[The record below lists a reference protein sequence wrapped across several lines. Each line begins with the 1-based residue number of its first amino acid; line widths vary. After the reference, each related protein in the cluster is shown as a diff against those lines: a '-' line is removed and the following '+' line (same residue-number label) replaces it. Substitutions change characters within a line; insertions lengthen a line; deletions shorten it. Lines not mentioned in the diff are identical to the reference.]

1 MKLTQSTQLCAV
13 ALISLAL
20 AAPKA
25 RAFWAPNGPELPNFD
40 KRAIGADGAAVVERA
55 AAQNTLGARV
65 PGLQV
70 YFDEHTGAPKWITAG
85 SGFLSGPGASGLA
98 ISQQTAAL
106 YGTNDNYRATKAF
119 IQEHQSLFG
128 FGPEILSTA
137 RVTQDS
143 VTAHNGL
150 RTVVWAQ
157 DLDGIPLFQTLLIS
171 HTTKR
176 EELVNLSSQFIPN
189 PSQAADN
196 GTPNRTAVLQNPQ
209 ISAVSAVNAALVD
222 LGETVEPSSIT
233 AVEPQS
239 SGAEQRRHF
248 TAPPLNDQ
256 ADVKLVWLPMN
267 ATSLRLCWDIVMT
280 SRARSEMYRSLV
292 DVQTGEV
299 LVRHRLTEYLSDVS
313 YRIYPSDSPSPFSPG
328 CPTPCTTQPPIVS
341 RVLVTLPALDTTASP
356 AGWIDDGGNET
367 RGNNVDAHTDRDG
380 NNVPELP
387 RPQGSPFRTFDFT
400 LDLTQAPAVYTNA
413 AVVELF
419 YWNNWMHDKLY
430 QLGFTEAARNFQ
442 SNNFGRGGLG
452 NDAVQADAQDGS
464 GVNNANFSTP
474 SDGSAG
480 RMQMFIFTGPTPDR
494 DGDLDHEVVLHEYTH
509 GLSNR
514 RVGGGVGISAL
525 QPRGMGEGWSDWYS
539 LSLLSEP
546 GDDPNAAYAEGG
558 YVTYQLSGMTS
569 NYYFG
574 IRRYPYCTDMTKN
587 PLTFKDIDPNQA
599 STHPGIPR
607 SGIVGTQADEVHNQG
622 EVWCVTLWEA
632 RAKLIT
638 KYGYSVGNQ
647 LALKLVTDG
656 MNLSVANPTFLQA
669 RDGILQAD
677 NVDNGGAD
685 LAELWTAFAKRGMGF
700 GATSPASSTT
710 IGVVESYVVPL
721 VSMTLT
727 VPHNVTEGDPPVL
740 GQITVGSAPATNV
753 TLNIS
758 NSAPSQVSVPP
769 TVTLLAGQ
777 TTTNFAIT
785 IIDDALL
792 DGPQAATISASAAG
806 FATGSDTMLV
816 ADNETAILSLSL
828 PAATTEGVGS
838 VLGTISASA
847 APASNITVNL
857 SSSDTTALQVPASV
871 VLPAGQTSVG
881 FSATIVDDTKIDGDQ
896 SATIT
901 AHVPNWTD
909 AVAIVVVHDNETT
922 NLVVTLPATAREGD
936 GTLLNAGTVRISGT
950 LTTNLTVSLLS
961 SDTTELTV
969 PPTMTI
975 LAGQTSGTF
984 SPTVIDDTEV
994 DGPQTVTVTA
1004 SAFGFSDGAT
1014 NMIVNDNESPPI
1026 PFNPSPAHLATNVIQ
1041 TTGLAWSSGAVP
1053 GEIITNDVY
1062 FGTNPTPGPAEFQG
1076 TTLGTTWTLPNLLP
1090 LTTYYWQIVARKTGV
1105 VPGPVWQFTTRGPDH
1120 FVWNPIG
1127 SQYVNQPFTAT
1138 VTAKDIF
1145 ETTVSNFTGTV
1156 AFSATGGGLGEVFR
1170 ANFESGLQG
1179 FTVTNTFGLGNG
1191 LWHLST
1197 GRGNQAGHS
1206 PISSIYYGQG
1216 EGPTGGGTYNTP
1228 GLANEGIIVSPVIDL
1243 TGVNGPLTL
1252 SFNCLIQSEPGT
1264 SWDHGTVEV
1273 STNNFAS
1280 FVVLASNN
1288 QGGTVFGTDSL
1299 GNWIT
1304 VTNDF
1309 SIFAGRQVRIRFHF
1323 NTIDSGANLFE
1334 GWYVDDIVITG
1345 SGSSPGL
1352 SPTNSTPFNNGVWSG
1367 LLTVQSPSSNVV
1379 VRADDGNG
1387 HTGSSNPFAVQ
1398 LQNDIS
1404 VSVSDAPDPVS
1415 LGGNLT
1421 YNIVVANTGPSSAT
1435 GVVVTN
1441 LLPPSGSLI
1450 SVTPSQGTFTTN
1462 GNTVVCNVGTIA
1474 GSASATISIV
1484 VSPIA
1489 VGTMTNQTTVTRAEA
1504 DAYLPNNT
1512 AVVTTAV
1519 QTPSIAINDVTLY
1532 EGNSGTTNAVFT
1544 VSVSPPPA
1552 LPVSVNYNTSDGSAV
1567 APGDYI
1573 STNGVLNFAPG
1584 ETNKSVVVRVVGD
1597 TLYELNETFNVNLS
1611 SPSNASF
1618 SDSLGLGTILND
1630 DPIPTISI
1638 GDATLAEGN
1647 VGTTSAVFGVTLSA
1661 PCGLLVTVSYTTAN
1675 GTATAGSDYLATSGS
1690 LSIPPGVTST
1700 NISVIVNGDL
1710 AIEPDEVFYVDL
1722 SFPANANLLKREG
1735 YGLILNDD
1743 GLPGQLDHFVWSAI
1757 GPTQYIG
1764 TPFIAT
1770 VTAADTF
1777 NNPASAFNGTANL
1790 TGSVGGGTST
1800 GYILGNIV
1808 STSSSSGGY
1817 TLGYSFT
1824 PNTNLTV
1831 THVRAYFGTKVSIW
1845 TDAGALLA
1853 SQTVSGTVGSWTET
1867 QLPVP
1872 LVLNAGTTYRV
1883 AAYTGGGSYYLRSDS
1898 LNTFTNGVINVSYE
1912 GVGDVFPVNSDSA
1925 RWWFVDLRFSAG
1937 SSLPSSIAPSVAG
1950 PFTNGV
1956 WTGNITALLP
1966 ATNFVIRADDGNAH
1980 SGLSNPFNVEL
1991 RNDLSLT
1998 VSDSPDPVVIGGY
2011 LTNFVTVTN
2020 SGPAAATAVTVT
2032 NFIPASASFV
2042 SATASQGTSS
2052 LVAGHVECALGSI
2065 AGGSFATIAIVTTPN
2080 SGGLITN
2087 LFSAGRGE
2095 IDPYP
2100 PNNST
2105 SSVTTVI
2112 TPAVTI
2118 ADAMVLEG
2126 DSGQTNLSFA
2136 VRLSFPTTLPI
2147 SVNYATADFTAQAG
2161 SDYIATNGTVTFTY
2175 PETNKL
2181 ITVIVKGDTNVE
2193 ASESFF
2199 VNLSAPL
2206 NASLARSQAI
2216 GTIVNDDGCGLQT
2229 NYVSSQTIANVLSPT
2244 VMTMAFDGAS
2254 YWACAGSPPTGIRLA
2269 RYDILGNVQATYSPG
2284 LDFRS
2289 VFTDAS
2295 GNLYGRTYAS
2305 SIIYR
2310 QTTPGVFSNYLT
2322 LASGPLNA
2330 QSSVVLNGN
2339 GTEFI
2344 AMSGGVVS
2352 RWLTDGTFL
2361 GTVNLVG
2368 FGALSGENI
2377 APQNGV
2383 IAALGAYWATY
2394 NGNGLVSFWDTGGNR
2409 IWQSTLLGI
2418 GGSANSGYTFSYC
2431 NGKVFVMDTSIGNW
2445 FGYDACGTAPP
2456 TAPVIYVQPA
2466 SQGVSLGGLATFSV
2480 LAGGTPS
2487 LAYQWRKDT
2496 IAIPGAT
2503 TSSYAIAGVQSNH
2516 VGLYSVQVT
2525 NLYGSVLSSNAAL
2538 NLIIVPT
2545 NTLAQGNL
2553 RVTLNPDAAG
2563 ITSVTFQSNEVY
2575 QIGTFISDWG
2585 LQTGTNAASFL
2596 RNANGVTPSISM
2608 TRISGDARSS
2618 TFTGTYTAGGA
2629 NVAITRDYVL
2639 LLGADICRTR
2649 TTFLNNGGAS
2659 VALRCF
2665 ETYDVDWIFNGAA
2678 YYTTANDRY
2687 TIDTNGAS
2695 IFVGRSLMTNGPL
2708 VVILASVDPS
2718 AIIAATSPDYFGI
2731 TSSANLN
2738 RLFET
2743 LGADDNGVLRDATLD
2758 IGRDYV
2764 LPPANTATFTTYQSF
2779 GTNIASAEWGLVGN
2793 LATMPLRFSSP
2804 QRVAGGTLQFL
2815 LATTD
2820 GSPITPERAS
2830 HIQLYSSTKSSLSF
2844 SNWVPIAS
2852 QMLLN
2857 NGVIQINGLDY
2868 TNAPA
2873 RYYRAVELP

>member
-1 MKLTQSTQLCAV
+1 MKVTRSTQLCAV
-13 ALISLAL
+13 ALISLTL
-20 AAPKA
+20 AVPGA
-25 RAFWAPNGPELPNFD
+25 RAFWAPNGPQLPNFD
-40 KRAIGADGAAVVERA
+40 KRVVSSNRIATADRVPAVD
-55 AAQNTLGARV
+55 TLKARV
-65 PGLQV
+65 PSLQI
-70 YFDEHTGAPKWITAG
+70 YFDEHTGTPKWIMSQ

-98 ISQQTAAL
+98 ISPQTVAL
-106 YGTNDNYRATKAF
+106 YGTNDNHRATKAF
-119 IQEHQSLFG
+119 IQEHQGLFG

-137 RVTQDS
+137 RVTEDA

-150 RTVVWAQ
+150 RTVVWEQ
-157 DLDGIPLFQTLLIS
+157 DLDGIPLFEALLIS

-176 EELVNLSSQFIPN
+176 EELVNISSQFIPT
-189 PSQAADN
+189 PSQAADT
-196 GTPNRTAVLQNPQ
+196 GTPNRTAILQSPP
-209 ISAVSAVNAALVD
+209 ISAASALNAALID

-233 AVEPQS
+233 PVEVQS

-248 TAPPLNDQ
+248 TAPPLNEQ

-299 LVRHRLTEYLSDVS
+299 LIRHRLTEYFTDVS
-313 YRIYPSDSPSPFSPG
+313 YRVYTSDSPSPFSPG
-328 CPTPCTTQPPIVS
+328 CPTPCSTQPPFTN
-341 RVLVTLPALDTTASP
+341 RVLVTLPALDTNASP

-367 RGNNVDAHTDRDG
+367 RGNNVDAHTDRNAD
-380 NNVPELP
+380 NLPDLP

-400 LDLTQAPAVYTNA
+400 LNLAQEPVNYTNA

-474 SDGSAG
+474 SDGSPG
-480 RMQMFIFTGPTPDR
+480 RMQMYLFNGPTPDR

-525 QPRGMGEGWSDWYS
+525 QPQGMGEGWSDWYS

-558 YVTYQLSGMTS
+558 YVTYQLSGMLT

-574 IRRYPYCTDMTKN
+574 IRRYPYCTDMNKN

-599 STHPGIPR
+599 STHPGVPR
-607 SGIVGTQADEVHNQG
+607 SAIVGATANEVHNMG

-632 RAKLIT
+632 RAKLIA
-638 KYGYSVGNQ
+638 KYGYFVGNQ
-647 LALKLVTDG
+647 LALQLVTDG
-656 MNLSVANPTFLQA
+656 MNLSPANPTYIQA
-669 RDGILQAD
+669 RDGILSAD
-677 NVDNGGAD
+677 TVDNGGAD
-685 LAELWTAFAKRGMGF
+685 LGELWTAFAKRGMGF
-700 GATSPASSTT
+700 GASAPASSTT
-710 IGVVESYVVPL
+710 SPVFESYVVPL
-721 VSMTLT
+721 VALTLT
-727 VPHNVTEGDPPVL
+727 VPHNVTEGDAPVVGL
-740 GQITVGSAPATNV
+740 ITVGTAPTTNV
-753 TLNIS
+753 TFNIS
-758 NSAPSQVSVPP
+758 NSAPSQVTVPL

-777 TTTNFAIT
+777 TTTNFPIT

-792 DGPQAATISASAAG
+792 DGPQSATITVAAVG
-806 FATGSDTMLV
+806 YATGTDTMLV
-816 ADNETAILSLSL
+816 ADNETATLSLIL
-828 PAATTEGVGS
+828 PAAAVEGIGS
-838 VLGTISASA
+838 VPGIIMASA

-857 SSSDTTALQVPASV
+857 SSSDTTEVQVPASV
-871 VLPAGQTSVG
+871 ILPAGLTSVV
-881 FSATIVDDTKIDGDQ
+881 FTATIVDDGIVDGDQ
-896 SATIT
+896 STTIT
-901 AHVPNWTD
+901 AHVPNWAD
-909 AVAIVVVHDNETT
+909 AQAIVIVKDNT
-922 NLVVTLPATAREGD
+922 NLVVTLPAAAREGD
-936 GTLLNAGTVRISGT
+936 GTLPNAGTIRIFGT
-950 LTTNLTVSLLS
+950 LTTNLIISLLS

-1004 SAFGFSDGAT
+1004 SAWGFSNGAT
-1014 NMIVNDNESPPI
+1014 NMIVNDNESPPL

-1041 TTGLAWSSGAVP
+1041 TTGLAWSSGAAP

-1090 LTTYYWQIVARKTGV
+1090 LTTYYWQIIARKTGV

-1120 FVWNPIG
+1120 FVWNPLG
-1127 SQYVNQPFTAT
+1127 AQYVNQPFAAT
-1138 VTAKDIF
+1138 VSAKDVF
-1145 ETTVSNFTGTV
+1145 ETTVSNFAGTV
-1156 AFSATGGGLGEVFR
+1156 NFSATGGGPGEVFR

-1179 FTVTNTFGLGNG
+1179 FTVTNTFGIGNG

-1197 GRGNQAGHS
+1197 GRGNQTGHS
-1206 PISSIYYGQG
+1206 PTSSIYYGQG
-1216 EGPTGGGTYNTP
+1216 EGPSGGGNYNT
-1228 GLANEGIIVSPVIDL
+1228 GLANEGIIVSPLIDL
-1243 TGVNGPLTL
+1243 TGVNGPLTF

-1264 SWDHGTVEV
+1264 AWDHATVEV

-1309 SIFAGRQVRIRFHF
+1309 SSFAGRQVRFRFHF
-1323 NTIDSGANLFE
+1323 NTIDAGANNFE

-1345 SGSSPGL
+1345 SGSSPGI

-1367 LLTVQSPSSNVV
+1367 LLTVQSPSTNVV

-1387 HTGSSNPFAVQ
+1387 HFGSSNPFAVQ

-1404 VSVSDAPDPVS
+1404 VSVTDAPDPVS
-1415 LGGNLT
+1415 LGGSLT
-1421 YNIVVANTGPSSAT
+1421 YSIVVANSGPTSAT

-1441 LLPPSGSLI
+1441 LLPATASLV

-1462 GNTVVCNVGTIA
+1462 GNAVVCNMGTV
-1474 GSASATISIV
+1474 ASGATATISIV
-1484 VSPIA
+1484 ASPIA
-1489 VGTMTNQTTVTRAEA
+1489 VGTMTNQTIVTRAEV

-1519 QTPSIAINDVTLY
+1519 QTPTITINDVTLY

-1544 VSVSPPPA
+1544 VTVSPVPA
-1552 LPVSVNYNTSDGSAV
+1552 LPVSVNFATADGSAV
-1567 APGDYI
+1567 APGDYTAI
-1573 STNGVLNFAPG
+1573 SGTLVFAPG
-1584 ETNKSVVVRVVGD
+1584 VTNQSIIVQVVGD

-1611 SPSNASF
+1611 SPVNASIT
-1618 SDSLGLGTILND
+1618 DGNGVGTILND

-1647 VGTTSAVFGVTLSA
+1647 VGTTTAVFAVTLSA
-1661 PCGLLVTVSYTTAN
+1661 AAGLPVTVNYATAN
-1675 GTATAGSDYLATSGS
+1675 GTATAGSDYVATNGF
-1690 LSIPPGVTST
+1690 LSIPAGVTST
-1700 NISVIVNGDL
+1700 NIGVSVIGDL

-1743 GLPGQLDHFVWSAI
+1743 GLPGQLDHFVWGVI
-1757 GPTQYIG
+1757 GPTQYVG
-1764 TPFIAT
+1764 VPFSAT
-1770 VTAADTF
+1770 ITAVDTF
-1777 NNPASAFNGTANL
+1777 NNPAPAFNGTANL
-1790 TGSVGGGTST
+1790 TGTVGGGGFT
-1800 GYILGNIV
+1800 GYVLGNILA
-1808 STSSSSGGY
+1808 SSSSSGGY

-1831 THVRAYFGTKVSIW
+1831 THVRSYWGTKVSIW

-1853 SQTVSGTVGSWTET
+1853 SQTVGGTSGSWTET
-1867 QLPVP
+1867 PLPAP

-1883 AAYTGGGSYYLRSDS
+1883 AAYTGGGNYYWRTDS
-1898 LNTFTNGVINVSYE
+1898 LNSFTNGVINVSYE
-1912 GVGDVFPVNSDSA
+1912 GVGDVFPANSDSA
-1925 RWWFVDLRFSAG
+1925 RWWFADLRFTTG
-1937 SSLPSSIAPSVAG
+1937 SSVPSSIAPSVTG

-1956 WTGNITALLP
+1956 WTGNITALVT
-1966 ATNFVIRADDGNAH
+1966 ATNLVLRADDGNAH
-1980 SGLSNPFNVEL
+1980 SGLSNPFNVAL
-1991 RNDLSLT
+1991 QNDLSLT

-2011 LTNFVTVTN
+2011 LTNFVIVTN

-2042 SATASQGTSS
+2042 TATLSQGSSS

-2065 AGGSFATIAIVTTPN
+2065 PGGNFATIAIVTTPN
-2080 SGGLITN
+2080 TAGVITN

-2095 IDPYP
+2095 VDPYP
-2100 PNNST
+2100 VNNSAST
-2105 SSVTTVI
+2105 VTTVI
-2112 TPAVTI
+2112 APAITI
-2118 ADAMVLEG
+2118 ADAIVLEG
-2126 DSGQTNLSFA
+2126 NSGQTNLSFA
-2136 VRLSFPTTLPI
+2136 VRLSFPTTLPV

-2161 SDYIATNGTVTFTY
+2161 SDYVATNGTVIFTY
-2175 PETNKL
+2175 PETNKF
-2181 ITVIVKGDTNVE
+2181 ITVIVNGDTNVE

-2199 VNLSAPL
+2199 VNLSAPV
-2206 NASLARSQAI
+2206 NASLSRSQGI

-2229 NYVSSQTIANVLSPT
+2229 NYVSSQVITNVLSPT
-2244 VMTMAFDGAS
+2244 EMTMAFDGAS
-2254 YWACAGSPPTGIRLA
+2254 YWASAGSPPSGVRLA
-2269 RYDILGNVQATYSPG
+2269 RYDILGNLQATYSPG
-2284 LDFRS
+2284 MDFRS
-2289 VFTDAS
+2289 VFTDSA
-2295 GNLYGRTYAS
+2295 GNLYGRVYAS

-2310 QTTPGVFSNYLT
+2310 QTAPGIFSNYVT
-2322 LASGPLNA
+2322 LAAGPLDA

-2344 AMSGGVVS
+2344 AMASGLVS
-2352 RWLTDGTFL
+2352 RWLIDGTFI
-2361 GTVNLVG
+2361 GTTNLVG
-2368 FGALSGENI
+2368 FGALPGENI
-2377 APQNGV
+2377 SPQNRG
-2383 IAALGAYWATY
+2383 IAAIGNYWVTY
-2394 NGNGLVSFWDTGGNR
+2394 DGNSRISFWDTVGNR
-2409 IWQSTLLGI
+2409 VWQSTLLGLS
-2418 GGSANSGYTFSYC
+2418 GSANSGFTFSYC
-2431 NGKVFVMDTSIGNW
+2431 NGKVFVMDTSVGNW
-2445 FGYDACGTAPP
+2445 FGYDVCGQAPLS
-2456 TAPVIYVQPA
+2456 APVIYVQPA
-2466 SQGVSLGGLATFSV
+2466 SVGVSLGGLATFNV
-2480 LAGGTPS
+2480 LAGGIPS
-2487 LAYQWRKDT
+2487 LAYQWRKDGFP
-2496 IAIPGAT
+2496 ISGAT
-2503 TSSYAIAGVQSNH
+2503 ASSYVIAGIQSNH

-2525 NLYGSVLSSNAAL
+2525 NVYGSVLSSNAAL
-2538 NLIIVPT
+2538 NLIVVPT

-2553 RVTLNPDAAG
+2553 RVTLDPNAGG
-2563 ITSVTFQSNEVY
+2563 ITSVTFQGNEVY

-2585 LQTGTNAASFL
+2585 LQTGTNAATFV
-2596 RNANGVTPSISM
+2596 RNANGVAPSITM

-2618 TFTGTYTAGGA
+2618 AFTGTYSAGGA
-2629 NVAITRDYVL
+2629 NVAVSRDYVL
-2639 LLGADICRTR
+2639 LLGADVCRIR
-2649 TTFLNNGGAS
+2649 TTLLNNGGAS
-2659 VALRCF
+2659 ITLRGF
-2665 ETYDVDWIFNGAA
+2665 ETYDVDWIYNGLS

-2687 TIDTNGAS
+2687 TIVTNGTS
-2695 IFVGRSLMTNGPL
+2695 IYVGRSLMTNGPL
-2708 VVILASVDPS
+2708 VVILGSLDQNAV
-2718 AIIAATSPDYFGI
+2718 IAATSPNYFGI
-2731 TSSANLN
+2731 SSSANLN
-2738 RLFET
+2738 SLFQT
-2743 LGADDNGVLRDATLD
+2743 LGADDNGALRDATLD
-2758 IGRDYV
+2758 IGREYV
-2764 LPPANTATFTTYQSF
+2764 LPPGTSATFTTYQSY
-2779 GTNIASAEWGLVGN
+2779 GTDIASAEWGLVGN
-2793 LATMPLRFSSP
+2793 LATMPLKFSSV
-2804 QRVAGGTLQFL
+2804 QRVVGSTLQCI
-2815 LATTD
+2815 LATAD
-2820 GSPITPERAS
+2820 GSPITAERAS
-2830 HIQLYSSTKSSLSF
+2830 HVQIYSSTKASLSL
-2844 SNWVPIAS
+2844 SNWVPVAS

-2873 RYYRAVELP
+2873 RFYRAVELP